1 MKNKAKRLEYLSEEQ
16 FLADFDRLKTN
27 AEIFNGYENMYAE
40 QARQLA
46 ALAQEEV
53 NKNKAEV
60 KSFEMLVKEKVE
72 MGLLNKNLNIWT
84 HWLN

>member
-27 AEIFNGYENMYAE
+27 AEIFNGNESMYAE

-72 MGLLNKNLNIWT
+72 MGLLNKNLNI
-84 HWLN
+84 